1 MTISTV
7 TIYREIEETGEEI
20 EITAEC
26 ETIKYRGDRDN
37 PPSGEFNIVEC
48 SVDDLSDYEY
58 EEIRDKAWD
67 KHYD

>member
-20 EITAEC
+20 EITATC
-26 ETIKYRGDRDN
+26 ETTKYRGDRDN
-37 PPSGEFNIVEC
+37 PPEYDFNICDC

-58 EEIRDKAWD
+58 EAIRDKAWQLHD
-67 KHYD
+67 